1 MKHREK
7 KPPPTPE
14 MRWRTTRRRF
24 LIGTGALGVL
34 GVGAYFGV
42 QEGRPALAEAFG
54 NASLG
59 QGTPTKPFLWFSVT
73 PEAGVTFHVPKAEMG
88 QGIHSALAQIACEEL
103 ELEISQLKIAPA
115 DSDHGF
121 GSGEYFTFGSSSV
134 SGLFTPLR
142 QAAAGL
148 RELLKLEAA
157 NQLKVPV
164 GEVVALRGAC
174 FARTAPQKALTY
186 GQIVAAR
193 VGEWADLE
201 TLPDLKPAKSFNTAT
216 TPACPECCTAR
227 WLERR
232 ALGQP

>member
-1 MKHREK
+1 VKRREK

-24 LIGTGALGVL
+24 LIGTGILGAL

-42 QEGRPALAEAFG
+42 QEGRPALADAFG

-59 QGTPTKPFLWFSVT
+59 GGTPTTPLLWFSVT

-103 ELEISQLKIAPA
+103 ELELAQLKISPA
-115 DSDHGF
+115 DADHGF
-121 GSGEYFTFGSSSV
+121 GRSEYFTFGSSSV

-148 RELLKLEAA
+148 RELLRLEAA
-157 NQLKVPV
+157 NLFQVPES
-164 GEVVALRGAC
+164 EVVALRGSC
-174 FARTAPQKALTY
+174 FVRTAPQKVLTY
-186 GQIVAAR
+186 AGIAQGVIDKQAGEWLGGLEMRTPPALKPSRWSGAAR
-193 VGEWADLE
+193 
-201 TLPDLKPAKSFNTAT
+201 PAW
-216 TPACPECCTAR
+216 TPVPS
-227 WLERR
+227 
-232 ALGQP
+232 